1 MILKQERKKRM
12 NEKEINMLKAGE
24 MVFPTMWDAVNKAIK
39 YKIWG
44 KVVVI
49 KEGDNCYVIRNK

>member
-1 MILKQERKKRM
+1 M